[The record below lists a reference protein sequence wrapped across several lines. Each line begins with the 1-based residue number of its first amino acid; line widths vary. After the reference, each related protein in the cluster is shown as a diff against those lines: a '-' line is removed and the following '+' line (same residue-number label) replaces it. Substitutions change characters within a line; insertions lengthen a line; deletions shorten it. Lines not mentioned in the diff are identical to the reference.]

1 MRTDLAKLVTMSRV
15 KNPQEKKKL
24 SLKLERR
31 NTYGENAKASSK
43 NIPRN
48 KQRQHQEERRVVREL
63 LSKLTGVV
71 QEDEASSTE
80 IAAKSKV
87 AISRWRGFKKR
98 PDTPLDV
105 VLRKKRARRKVS

>member
-1 MRTDLAKLVTMSRV
+1 MGTDLAKLVAMSRV

-24 SLKLERR
+24 SLALERR
-31 NTYGENAKASSK
+31 NTYGENAKANRK

-48 KQRQHQEERRVVREL
+48 KQRQHQEERRVVHEL

-71 QEDEASSTE
+71 REDEASSTQ
-80 IAAKSKV
+80 IAARSKV

-98 PDTPLDV
+98 SDTPLEV
-105 VLRKKRARRKVS
+105 VLTKKRSKREVS

>member
-1 MRTDLAKLVTMSRV
+1 MGADLAKLVAMSRV

-24 SLKLERR
+24 SLELERR
-31 NTYGENAKASSK
+31 NTYGENAKASRK

-48 KQRQHQEERRVVREL
+48 KQRQHQEERRVVHEL
-63 LSKLTGVV
+63 LSRLTGVV
-71 QEDEASSTE
+71 QDDGVSSIE

-98 PDTPLDV
+98 PDMPLKV
-105 VLRKKRARRKVS
+105 VLTKKRANREVK